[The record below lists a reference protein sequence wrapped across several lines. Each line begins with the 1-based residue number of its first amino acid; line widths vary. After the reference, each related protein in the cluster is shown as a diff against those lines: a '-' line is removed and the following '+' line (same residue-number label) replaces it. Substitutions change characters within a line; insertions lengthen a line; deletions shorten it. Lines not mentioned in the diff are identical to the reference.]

1 MPIEELS
8 TFISELAGAAGFT
21 AEAALRLILAT
32 VLGGLIGLDRE
43 IRGHEAGF
51 RTNILVCVGSALAM
65 IVSLAFAQQAWSTYP
80 APDQLRVD
88 PGRIAYGVMAGV
100 GFLGAGSIIHAR
112 GAIRGITT
120 ASAIWTAAAIGLAA
134 GFGLYLIATFAAL
147 LVLVVLTGLNLLA
160 RLIPDRDQ
168 RLVEVRLPPED
179 PHAHFHLRDAVRD
192 AGFTIQS
199 FRFIRDECD
208 ADPDAPRLDTAQFVI
223 DSHKRHTL
231 ERFDQLI
238 ADRPHHR
245 LTRSEPAA
253 A

>member
-8 TFISELAGAAGFT
+8 TSISELAGAAGFT
-21 AEAALRLILAT
+21 VEAAIRLALAT
-32 VLGGLIGLDRE
+32 LLGGLIGIDRE

-65 IVSLAFAQQAWSTYP
+65 VVSVAFAQQAWSTYP

-100 GFLGAGSIIHAR
+100 GFLGAGSIVQQR

-134 GFGLYLIATFAAL
+134 GFGLYLVATFAAL
-147 LVLVVLTGLNLLA
+147 LVLVVLAVLNLLG
-160 RLIPDRDQ
+160 RLIPDRDR
-168 RLVEVRLPPED
+168 RLVEVRLPRDD
-179 PHAHFHLRDAVRD
+179 PHAHFLLREAVRD
-192 AGFTIQS
+192 AGFTVKS
-199 FRFIRDECD
+199 FRFTRDECD
-208 ADPDAPRLDTAQFVI
+208 ADPDAPRIDTAQFII
-223 DSHKRHTL
+223 DFHQQHTL
-231 ERFDQLI
+231 ERFDRLI
-238 ADRPHHR
+238 ADRPAHR